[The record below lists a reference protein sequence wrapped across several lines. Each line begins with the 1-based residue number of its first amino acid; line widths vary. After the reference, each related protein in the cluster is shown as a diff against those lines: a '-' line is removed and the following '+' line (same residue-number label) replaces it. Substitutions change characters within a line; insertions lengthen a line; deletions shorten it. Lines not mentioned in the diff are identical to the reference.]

1 MSGKAL
7 AAGVGE
13 NDRRLAPCRSR
24 DTIFNRNGGEPVFM
38 NIKLMDERLGKRWL
52 IWVRSQRKVASPL
65 SFDVR
70 HPNLRLRVLK
80 LRLWEFQ
87 PQRGGAMSAQGNA
100 LGWRL
105 TVIFKP

>member
-65 SFDVR
+65 SFDIR
-70 HPNLRLRVLK
+70 T
-80 LRLWEFQ
+80 F
-87 PQRGGAMSAQGNA
+87 ACA
-100 LGWRL
+100 
-105 TVIFKP
+105 F